1 MQFRYAALIFRQIAV
16 KVLFFHWNDRDL
28 LQISTY
34 TLYKKSQTKG
44 PLFLS
49 YDPKHQGK
57 FWGLKNSI
65 FQGEIRQFQK
75 SRVLSSQYRKQYSN
89 RLKFFVEECCHPTTQ
104 ILGNKTTDPKQTA
117 RLLSEI

>member
-34 TLYKKSQTKG
+34 TLYKTSQTKG

-49 YDPKHQGK
+49 YDPKHQGE
-57 FWGLKNSI
+57 FWGLKHSI

-75 SRVLSSQYRKQYSN
+75 SRVLSSQDRKQYSN
-89 RLKFFVEECCHPTTQ
+89 RLKFFIEHSPLE
-104 ILGNKTTDPKQTA
+104 KF
-117 RLLSEI
+117 